1 MRRRRGR
8 PCGATGTPRF
18 SLAKHIGGNIMS
30 SSSMFASA
38 GSLIRSVFKTSA
50 ASMNSSQ
57 ALTKRLSLVLEQ
69 YKIKDEF
76 VPNTV
81 DWMEALKEDMM
92 MM

>member
-1 MRRRRGR
+1 
-8 PCGATGTPRF
+8 
-18 SLAKHIGGNIMS
+18 MS

>member
-1 MRRRRGR
+1 
-8 PCGATGTPRF
+8 
-18 SLAKHIGGNIMS
+18 
-30 SSSMFASA
+30 
-38 GSLIRSVFKTSA
+38 
-50 ASMNSSQ
+50 MNSSQ